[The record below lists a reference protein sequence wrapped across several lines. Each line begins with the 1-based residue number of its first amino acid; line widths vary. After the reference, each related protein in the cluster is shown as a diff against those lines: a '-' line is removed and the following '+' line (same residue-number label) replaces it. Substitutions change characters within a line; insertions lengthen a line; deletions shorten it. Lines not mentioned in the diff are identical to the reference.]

1 MGSAVGVGSSSGGDS
16 ELFLNV
22 VPRATDRLDL
32 FSVLVRYLHSVFFL
46 EGHDQFDQVEGI
58 RVQVVDERGVGC
70 DLLGIHA
77 ELLGADAFEL
87 LVAVP
92 LHPTPL
98 LASASAV
105 KF

>member
-1 MGSAVGVGSSSGGDS
+1 MGSSVGVGSSSGGDS

-22 VPRATDRLDL
+22 VPRGTDGLDL

-46 EGHDQFDQVEGI
+46 ERHDQFDQVEGI
-58 RVQVVDERGVGC
+58 RVQVVDEIGVGC
-70 DLLGIHA
+70 DLRGIHA
-77 ELLGADAFEL
+77 ELLPDVAFQL

-92 LHPTPL
+92 VHPTPL
-98 LASASAV
+98 LSSASAV

>member
-1 MGSAVGVGSSSGGDS
+1 MGSSVGVGSSSGGDS

-22 VPRATDRLDL
+22 VPRGTDGLDL

-46 EGHDQFDQVEGI
+46 ERHDQFDQVEGI
-58 RVQVVDERGVGC
+58 RVEVVDDRGVGC

-77 ELLGADAFEL
+77 ELFGDDALEL
-87 LVAVP
+87 LVTVP
-92 LHPTPL
+92 VHPTPL

>member
-1 MGSAVGVGSSSGGDS
+1 MGSSVGVGSSSGGDS

-22 VPRATDRLDL
+22 VPRGTDGLDL

-46 EGHDQFDQVEGI
+46 ECHDQFDQVEGI
-58 RVQVVDERGVGC
+58 LVLAVDERGVGW
-70 DLLGIHA
+70 DLRGIHP
-77 ELLGADAFEL
+77 ELLGDDAFEL

-92 LHPTPL
+92 VHPPPL